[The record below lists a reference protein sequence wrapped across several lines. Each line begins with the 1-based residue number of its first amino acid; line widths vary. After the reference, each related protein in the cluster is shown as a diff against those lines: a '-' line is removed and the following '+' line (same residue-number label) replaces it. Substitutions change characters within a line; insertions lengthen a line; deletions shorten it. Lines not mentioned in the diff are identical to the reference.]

1 MLAIERSPKGP
12 RRNKLVRSG
21 RRGAVL
27 GRGAQ
32 ALLACVILCVVL
44 VAGGCA
50 SNTVQRSGCIDD
62 DDCNPGYICE
72 NDICVSGERD
82 GGVWDDAFY
91 IPPSDALP
99 PDGSVCAETHFPLSE
114 TEEHFVVPDNAR
126 YMHVKAWGSGGNG
139 EGQCGTPDTE
149 GGLGGYSEA
158 VFEVAPGTPL
168 VVIVGEPGRAGDP
181 EMRFGFGNRGGGGL
195 SGVFLGPDTITP
207 TDYDLALIIAGGGG
221 SASVPTCLPGG
232 TGNHTDPAIAG
243 GMPDMES
250 GVGTDPDGILGG
262 GAGYRGGT
270 GGDICTPGKGGTGYI
285 APEALPEHS
294 QMLFSQPGAGIPPKT
309 DDDDY
314 LAPTGE
320 TESPGQVV
328 IRFICT
334 LPPPL

>member
-1 MLAIERSPKGP
+1 MVHER
-12 RRNKLVRSG
+12 RSEWS
-21 RRGAVL
+21 RGERVLPLCWGLVL
-27 GRGAQ
+27 GFTLTLWGA
-32 ALLACVILCVVL
+32 
-44 VAGGCA
+44 GCA
-50 SNTVQRSGCIDD
+50 SSSVQASQCDGDE
-62 DDCNPGYICE
+62 DCNPGYHCD
-72 NDICVSGERD
+72 NGACVDGARD
-82 GGVWDDAFY
+82 GGTWDDAFY

-99 PDGSVCAETHFPLSE
+99 PDGSVCAEAHFALSE
-114 TEEHFVVPDNAR
+114 TEEHFEVPANAR

-158 VFEVAPGTPL
+158 VFEVVPGTPL

-181 EMRFGFGNRGGGGL
+181 EARFGFGNRGGGGL
-195 SGVFLGPDTITP
+195 SGVFQGPDTITAA
-207 TDYDLALIIAGGGG
+207 DYDKALIIAGGGG

-250 GVGTDPDGILGG
+250 GLGTDPDEILGG

-270 GGDICTPGKGGTGYI
+270 GGDIGIPGKGGTGFI
-285 APEALPEHS
+285 ADDALPEHS
-294 QMLFSQPGAGIPPKT
+294 QRLHAEPGAGIPPKT
-309 DDDDY
+309 DDEDY
-314 LAPTGE
+314 LAPAGE